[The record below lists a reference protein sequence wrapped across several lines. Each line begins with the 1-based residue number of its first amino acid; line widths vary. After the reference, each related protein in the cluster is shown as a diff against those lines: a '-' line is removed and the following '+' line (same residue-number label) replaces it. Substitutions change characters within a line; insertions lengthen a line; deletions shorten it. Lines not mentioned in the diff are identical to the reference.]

1 MTVRTSMGR
10 MSPGPRRTAC
20 LKSWPKLLLASLL
33 AGCASVV
40 VISAPVFVGVAQ
52 AQTAAPA
59 TPPAVK
65 AVKKPAKAKA
75 KSADGDVEPAGSEA
89 SRDGTAAWRDYDAGV
104 QLLRSAQPEAASE
117 KFSKVIGGSNVPAP
131 LLAKT
136 LLQRGI
142 SYRQEGKPAQA
153 VADLTSAMH
162 LRNGLSEPEKADATA
177 QRSAAYREA
186 GLTEQGVA
194 QPDQTRGATVAS
206 TTSGGSTGRMAAP
219 SVRVPVASLAPG
231 AEASAPAAAS
241 GGGFFS
247 NLFGTSESAAAAPA
261 PVVAAPKPPTAAVSA
276 WSEPATAAPATKAAK
291 AGTKVAAANA
301 GSETL
306 PWERP
311 AGAPAAD
318 DKPPAKAKV
327 VAPKVAAAGVAAGN
341 PAGKFRLQ
349 LAAVMSR
356 EEAQASAAR
365 VKSQFGGDIGSRAAT
380 IDEAALGSSTMYI
393 VRFGPYASAA
403 EIKSLCTR
411 IRATGTDCLQAP

>member
-1 MTVRTSMGR
+1 MTVRMSTGL
-10 MSPGPRRTAC
+10 MSPKPR
-20 LKSWPKLLLASLL
+20 LKASMFLL
-33 AGCASVV
+33 AGCASFVLV
-40 VISAPVFVGVAQ
+40 NAPGFAQ
-52 AQTAAPA
+52 AQTAAPDS
-59 TPPAVK
+59 PPAAK
-65 AVKKPAKAKA
+65 AVKKAAKAKA
-75 KSADGDVEPAGSEA
+75 KPGVSDAEPAGSEA

-117 KFSKVIGGSNVPAP
+117 KFSKVISGSNVPAP

-162 LRNGLSEPEKADATA
+162 LRNGLTEPEKADATT

-194 QPDQTRGATVAS
+194 QPDQTRAAAVTS
-206 TTSGGSTGRMAAP
+206 TTSGGSTSRMAAQ
-219 SVRVPVASLAPG
+219 SVSGPVASLAPG
-231 AEASAPAAAS
+231 AEAPAPATS
-241 GGGFFS
+241 SVGGFFS
-247 NLFGTSESAAAAPA
+247 NLFGTSESATAAPA

-276 WSEPATAAPATKAAK
+276 WSEPATPMPAAKAGK
-291 AGTKVAAANA
+291 AGTKVAAP
-301 GSETL
+301 T
-306 PWERP
+306 
-311 AGAPAAD
+311 AD
-318 DKPPAKAKV
+318 DKPPAKTKV
-327 VAPKVAAAGVAAGN
+327 AVPKVPTATAAPGN
-341 PAGKFRLQ
+341 QTGKFRLQ

-411 IRATGTDCLQAP
+411 IRASGTDCLQAP

>member
-1 MTVRTSMGR
+1 MTVRMSTGL
-10 MSPGPRRTAC
+10 MSPKPR
-20 LKSWPKLLLASLL
+20 LKASMFLL
-33 AGCASVV
+33 AGCASFVLV
-40 VISAPVFVGVAQ
+40 NAPGFAQ
-52 AQTAAPA
+52 AQTAAPDS
-59 TPPAVK
+59 PPAAK
-65 AVKKPAKAKA
+65 AVKKAAKAKA
-75 KSADGDVEPAGSEA
+75 KPGGSDAEPAGSEA

-117 KFSKVIGGSNVPAP
+117 KFSKVISGSNVPAP

-162 LRNGLSEPEKADATA
+162 LRNGLTEPEKADATT

-194 QPDQTRGATVAS
+194 QPDQTRAAAVTS
-206 TTSGGSTGRMAAP
+206 TTSGGSTSRMAAQ
-219 SVRVPVASLAPG
+219 SVSGPVASLAPG
-231 AEASAPAAAS
+231 AEAPAPATS
-241 GGGFFS
+241 SVGGFFS
-247 NLFGTSESAAAAPA
+247 NLFGTSESATAAPA

-276 WSEPATAAPATKAAK
+276 WSEPATPMPAAKAGK
-291 AGTKVAAANA
+291 AGTKVAAATA
-301 GSETL
+301 SETL

-311 AGAPAAD
+311 AGAPTAD
-318 DKPPAKAKV
+318 DKPPAKTKV
-327 VAPKVAAAGVAAGN
+327 AVPKVPTATAAPGN
-341 PAGKFRLQ
+341 QTGKFRLQ

-411 IRATGTDCLQAP
+411 IRASGTDCLQAP